1 MSLKGC
7 SSFSLFHNLVMLSD
21 LISSTASS
29 MVSSLTQIG
38 LLADTLRQLAAVLLA
53 LLSIQSTDSPTA
65 KIPLAPVISTFA
77 FECFHWLA
85 MFCMKFKFLSV
96 FSASICILF
105 IVCILT
111 IQHLLTLPLSLWFS
125 SIYFLH
131 VLPCS
136 WRDVPLIS
144 WAVLLALDHPTF
156 TLYSGYFPQEPVN
169 FLLIF
174 CFVDGKNCFIRNVLL
189 PG

>member
-29 MVSSLTQIG
+29 MVSSLTQLR
-38 LLADTLRQLAAVLLA
+38 LLADKLQQHAAVLLA

-65 KIPLAPVISTFA
+65 EIPLAPVISTFA
-77 FECFHWLA
+77 FECFHWLT
-85 MFCMKFKFLSV
+85 MFCMKFKFLRV

-105 IVCILT
+105 IVCILI
-111 IQHLLTLPLSLWFS
+111 IQHPLTLPLSLWSS

-131 VLPCS
+131 ILPCP
-136 WRDVPLIS
+136 WRDVLLIS
-144 WAVLLALDHPTF
+144 WAVLLALNSPTF
-156 TLYSGYFPQEPVN
+156 TLYSWPSLKSQW
-169 FLLIF
+169 IF
-174 CFVDGKNCFIRNVLL
+174 SSFSALWMERTAL
-189 PG
+189 